1 MGRVTEMV
9 EETELSLCAYL
20 AGLRRELG
28 RMLDF
33 CRSCME
39 SWDTAGVPDSNTRT
53 ARFVLAQGRC
63 HRCWQQKEIE
73 RQIAEIERVQP
84 AARLER
90 RRVRKAVKK
99 RVKAKESKATAAP

>member
-1 MGRVTEMV
+1 MV
-9 EETELSLCAYL
+9 EETELSLCVYL

-39 SWDTAGVPDSNTRT
+39 AWDVSEVPDSNTRS

-63 HRCWQQKEIE
+63 PRCWQQKAIE
-73 RQIAEIERVQP
+73 RLIAEIERVQP
-84 AARLER
+84 AARLE
-90 RRVRKAVKK
+90 K
-99 RVKAKESKATAAP
+99 RQAKRTVIQRAQAKTKATAAP